1 LDQLS
6 VIGKAVYGDA
16 EWTKAKNDQAMAKY
30 GMDGVMG
37 SEGLLALFGES
48 INGTEKDGQCTWS
61 SSDEDFNAGIWK
73 CFLAARGDSQAE
85 KDALKAQIAE
95 MARLAK
101 DAESK
106 YALLEAEK
114 TELARLIKQYETDR
128 RDAGLRALKL
138 AIIRLTK
145 GKQGELYAIWMM
157 NTKDDILLRMKREY
171 EVKLHRIEAEKAAQI
186 ELRQQAE
193 AARVEL
199 HNELEES
206 LAAAVR
212 ASARYQDRL
221 EQRDEATRDAAMT
234 QFKMMFKRMTKGEAG
249 YVLTKLRSN
258 FWEDNLSAGEAARRD
273 LQMRLADMKRN
284 AVTKSPMR
292 RAIVS
297 DKTTF
302 SHQVPTV
309 SDARRGGGCF

>member
-1 LDQLS
+1 MQYNQQSELDKLN
-6 VIGKAVYGDA
+6 A
-16 EWTKAKNDQAMAKY
+16 EKLK
-30 GMDGVMG
+30 
-37 SEGLLALFGES
+37 
-48 INGTEKDGQCTWS
+48 
-61 SSDEDFNAGIWK
+61 
-73 CFLAARGDSQAE
+73 LAA
-85 KDALKAQIAE
+85 
-95 MARLAK
+95 

-106 YALLEAEK
+106 YALLLLQMKEFQEKADQQEKTLQFDCQSLEIEK
-114 TELARLIKQYETDR
+114 TEMVRLIKQYQVGRKE
-128 RDAGLRALKL
+128 AGLRALKL
-138 AIIRLTK
+138 AMMRLMK
-145 GKQGELYAIWMM
+145 GKLGELYAIWMM
-157 NTKDDILLRMKREY
+157 NTKDDILLKMAKEY
-171 EVKLHRIEAEKAAQI
+171 AVKVARIEAEKAAQI

-221 EQRDEATRDAAMT
+221 EQRDEVIRDAAMT
-234 QFKMMFKRMTKGEAG
+234 QFKMTFKRMTKGEAG